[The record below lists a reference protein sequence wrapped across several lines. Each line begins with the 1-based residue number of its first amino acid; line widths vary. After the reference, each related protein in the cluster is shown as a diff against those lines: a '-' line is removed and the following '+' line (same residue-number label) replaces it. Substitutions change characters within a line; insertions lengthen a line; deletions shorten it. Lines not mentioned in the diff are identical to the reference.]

1 MVSGW
6 FYPINSNQQKH
17 NKAVS
22 SNLFLNSSNWKN
34 LRKRSDLDCLTNLD
48 RGLDPDHVDGQQQQ
62 QQGFLRSRPSQPGR
76 RSPPL
81 KPDYWSYFLFH
92 DTIKFDKILE

>member
-6 FYPINSNQQKH
+6 FYPINGNQQKH

-22 SNLFLNSSNWKN
+22 SNLFNSSNWKN
-34 LRKRSDLDCLTNLD
+34 LRKMSDLDYMTNLD
-48 RGLDPDHVDGQQQQ
+48 RGLDPDNQQQQ

-81 KPDYWSYFLFH
+81 TKDHWIFGN
-92 DTIKFDKILE
+92 